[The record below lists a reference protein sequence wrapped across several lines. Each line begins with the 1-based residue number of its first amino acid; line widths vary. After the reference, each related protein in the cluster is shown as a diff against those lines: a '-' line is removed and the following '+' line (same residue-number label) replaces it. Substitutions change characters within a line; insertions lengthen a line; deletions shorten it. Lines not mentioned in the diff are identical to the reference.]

1 MSFADRWTIGRELVR
16 VASLI
21 AMDAACDL
29 FNRSLPVSPK
39 QLLDD
44 GRGLR
49 LLLTARELTGGRD
62 ASWPDLLELTDQF
75 APSSNCQNS
84 ALRLSWADPR
94 HGDSLPRTVFVKQP
108 SADLSIRIF
117 ANLIG
122 FWKIECAVCRNLSS
136 RMPIETP
143 RIHAVREQRSR
154 FLLVMENLA
163 ERPGIFLHVNRELVD
178 GVTQGEAH
186 RCLGALARLHAGFAN
201 LSESER
207 EQALPRSLHPF
218 RSPSLRPIMLA
229 VNRLAAKPCHDR
241 AGDLFDTESLGLFRR
256 ALSKWDAMENA
267 WYRGPLTLVHGD
279 SHWGNFFETP
289 DGIGMLDFQ
298 GAHFGAGL
306 RDVQYFLVNSMT
318 VPELAACERD
328 LVQHYVEIV
337 SDLGAPIAF
346 EDAWEQYRAFS
357 FQTLMTAVVSLGL
370 GSFTDSDE
378 VVRVMLERS
387 TAAVRRLDFEG
398 WLAALQ

>member
-1 MSFADRWTIGRELVR
+1 MR
-16 VASLI
+16 
-21 AMDAACDL
+21 
-29 FNRSLPVSPK
+29 
-39 QLLDD
+39 
-44 GRGLR
+44 R
-49 LLLTARELTGGRD
+49 LLPECTRDQKGDRFECPSQIGGRD

-84 ALRLSWADPR
+84 VLRLSWANPR
-94 HGDSLPRTVFVKQP
+94 QGDSLPRTVFVKQP
-108 SADLSIRIF
+108 SAELSIRVF

-122 FWKIECAVCRNLSS
+122 FWRIECAVCCNLSS

-143 RIHAVREQRSR
+143 RIYAVREQRSR

-163 ERPGIFLHVNRELVD
+163 ERPGILLHVNRELVN
-178 GVTQGEAH
+178 GVTQAEAR
-186 RCLGALARLHAGFAN
+186 RCLGALARLHAGFAH

-241 AGDLFDTESLGLFRR
+241 ANDHFDADLLGLFRR
-256 ALSKWDAMENA
+256 ALLKWDAMEDA

-318 VPELAACERD
+318 VPELAVCERD
-328 LVQHYVEIV
+328 LVRHYVEIV
-337 SDLGAPIAF
+337 SDLAAPIPF
-346 EDAWEQYRAFS
+346 EEAWEQYRAFS

-398 WLAALQ
+398 WLATLQ